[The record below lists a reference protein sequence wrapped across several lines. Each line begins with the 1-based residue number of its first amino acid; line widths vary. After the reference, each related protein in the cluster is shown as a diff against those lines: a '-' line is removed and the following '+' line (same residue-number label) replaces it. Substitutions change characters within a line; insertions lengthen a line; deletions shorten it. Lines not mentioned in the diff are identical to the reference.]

1 MSLRY
6 AIIGA
11 GMMGQEHIRNIALL
25 PGAQVTAI
33 ADTDAT
39 MRHSAGLLAKQSGFG
54 DAAILED
61 YRAILSGGV
70 ADAVVVASPNDT
82 HRSVMD
88 DLLATQLPVLL
99 EKPSCTTADDAWA
112 IANRANGRQSP
123 IWVAM
128 EYRYMPPVARLVDEV
143 KAGATGNPR
152 MVSIIEHRY
161 PFLQK
166 VGNWNRFN
174 ARSGGTMV
182 EKCCHFFD
190 LMRLVTQSEPVRIFA
205 SGAQDVNHL
214 DEDHDGATPDILD
227 NALVIVDFANGMRAS
242 LDLCMFAE
250 GSYYQEHVSVTG
262 DAGKIE
268 AVVPGPARFWPGGAE
283 RVSEIIISSRR
294 DKAPKREA
302 VHVDEEIL
310 RAGDHHGGTFFQHE
324 KFANILRHGGKPD
337 VSLRDG
343 AIAVEMGAAAERS
356 IREGIVVHMKGQS

>member
-1 MSLRY
+1 MPLRY

-11 GMMGQEHIRNIALL
+11 GMMGQEHIRNIALM
-25 PGAQVTAI
+25 PGATITAI
-33 ADTDAT
+33 AEPDEA
-39 MRHSAGLLAKQSGFG
+39 MRHSAEMLARQNGFA
-54 DAAILED
+54 DTEILDD
-61 YRAILSGGV
+61 YRRILSAGL

-82 HRSVMD
+82 HRKVME
-88 DLLATQLPVLL
+88 DLLATRLPVLL
-99 EKPSCTTADDAWA
+99 EKPSCTTAEDAWA
-112 IANRANGRQSP
+112 IAGKANGREAP
-123 IWVAM
+123 VWVAM

-143 KAGATGNPR
+143 HAGVTGNPK
-152 MVSIIEHRY
+152 MVSITEHRF
-161 PFLQK
+161 PFLNK

-190 LMRLVTQSEPVRIFA
+190 LMRLITQSEPVRIFG

-214 DEDHDGATPDILD
+214 DENHGGSVPDVLD
-227 NALVIVDFANGMRAS
+227 NAMVIVDFANGMRAS

-283 RVSEIIISSRR
+283 RASEVIVSSRH
-294 DKAPKREA
+294 DKAPRREA
-302 VHVDEEIL
+302 MHVDEAIL
-310 RAGDHHGGTFFQHE
+310 RAGDHHGGTFYQHQ
-324 KFANILRHGGKPD
+324 KFADAVRGGGKPD
-337 VSLRDG
+337 VDLRDG

-356 IREGIVVHMKGQS
+356 IREGIVVHLPDRN